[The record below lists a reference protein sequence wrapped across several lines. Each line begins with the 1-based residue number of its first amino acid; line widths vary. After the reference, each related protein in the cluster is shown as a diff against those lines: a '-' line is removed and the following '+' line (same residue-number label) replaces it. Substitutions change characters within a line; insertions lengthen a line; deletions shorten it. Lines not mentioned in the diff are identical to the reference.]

1 MLFKSRLELLEITLL
16 RSLNARMRLSDK
28 DVSNYTRLRKGL
40 EGEQKSDLW
49 LEGLSEEWLV
59 IHDLLLEYNNSKFQ
73 IDTLLIS
80 HDKIYPLDI
89 KNFEG
94 DYFVEA
100 EKWYTS
106 AKKDMK
112 NPVHQQ
118 DRCVVLLRSL
128 LRDLGYHYP
137 FEPYLIFINSEFHLY
152 ITTINPSLVF
162 HSQLNRFLKKLNARS
177 VKLNKGHYK
186 LAEQLVALHMVESP
200 YPNLPAYQYE
210 DLKKGILCPKCYS
223 FFSEIHG
230 SSLVCGNCGCKEEVE
245 SAVLRSVTEL
255 VLLFPGYKITTK
267 IVCDWCE
274 IVKSE
279 KTIRRILGKHYKQIG
294 HGKSANYVLPKD

>member
-1 MLFKSRLELLEITLL
+1 MLFKSRVELLEITLL
-16 RSLNARMRLSDK
+16 RSLNARMSLSEK
-28 DVSNYTRLRKGL
+28 DVRNYTRLRKGF
-40 EGEQKSDLW
+40 EGEQKSDQW

-73 IDTLLIS
+73 IDTLLLS
-80 HDKIYPLDI
+80 QDKVYPLDI

-94 DYFVEA
+94 DYSA
-100 EKWYTS
+100 EGENWYTS

-118 DRCVVLLRSL
+118 NRCVILFRSL
-128 LRDLGYHYP
+128 LRNLNCHYP
-137 FEPYLIFINSEFHLY
+137 LEPYLIFINPEFHLY

-177 VKLNKGHYK
+177 VKLNKRHYK
-186 LAEQLVALHMVESP
+186 LAEQLVALHIVESP
-200 YPNLPAYQYE
+200 YPHLPAYDYDQLE
-210 DLKKGILCPKCYS
+210 KGILCPKCFS
-223 FFSEIHG
+223 LFSEIHG
-230 SSLVCGNCGCKEEVE
+230 SKLTCGHCGCTEEVE

-255 VLLFPGYKITTK
+255 SLLFPDQKITTK
-267 IVCDWCE
+267 IVLDWCR

-279 KTIRRILGKHYKQIG
+279 KTIRRILGKHYMRLG
-294 HGKSANYVLPKD
+294 CSVSSHYVPWNE

>member
-1 MLFKSRLELLEITLL
+1 MLLKSRVELLEITLL
-16 RSLNARMRLSDK
+16 RSLNARMSLSDK
-28 DVSNYTRLRKGL
+28 DVRNYTRLKKGF
-40 EGEQKSDLW
+40 EDEQKSDLW

-59 IHDLLLEYNNSKFQ
+59 IHDLLLEHNNSKFQ

-94 DYFVEA
+94 DYFVEG
-100 EKWYTS
+100 EKWCTS
-106 AKKDMK
+106 TKKEMK

-118 DRCVVLLRSL
+118 NHCVILLRSL
-128 LRDLGYHYP
+128 LQDLGYHNP
-137 FEPYLIFINSEFHLY
+137 LEPYLIFINPEFHLY

-162 HSQLNRFLKKLNARS
+162 HSQINRFLKKLNTRP
-177 VKLNKGHYK
+177 VKLNKRHYK
-186 LAEQLVALHMVESP
+186 IAEQLVALHIVESP
-200 YPNLPAYQYE
+200 YPHLPAYHYE
-210 DLKKGILCPKCYS
+210 QLEKGILCPKCFS
-223 FFSEIHG
+223 LFSEIHG
-230 SSLVCGNCGCKEEVE
+230 LILTCGHCGCTEGVE

-255 VLLFPGYKITTK
+255 SLLFPDQKITTK
-267 IVCDWCE
+267 IVRDWCK

-294 HGKSANYVLPKD
+294 HGKSANYVLPND

>member
-1 MLFKSRLELLEITLL
+1 MLFKSRVELLEITLL
-16 RSLNARMRLSDK
+16 RSLNARMHLSDK
-28 DVSNYTRLRKGL
+28 DVSNYTRLRKGF

-49 LEGLSEEWLV
+49 LEGLSEDWLI

-94 DYFVEA
+94 DYFIED

-106 AKKDMK
+106 TKKDMK

-118 DRCVVLLRSL
+118 DRCVILLRSL
-128 LRDLGYHYP
+128 LRNLGSHYP
-137 FEPYLIFINSEFHLY
+137 LEPYLIFINSEFHLY

-162 HSQLNRFLKKLNARS
+162 HSQLNRFLKKLNTRP

-186 LAEQLVALHMVESP
+186 LAEQLVALHIVESP
-200 YPNLPAYQYE
+200 YPHLPAYHYE
-210 DLKKGILCPKCYS
+210 DLKRGILCPKCYS
-223 FFSEIHG
+223 LFSKIHG
-230 SSLVCGNCGCKEEVE
+230 SILMCGQCGCSEGVE

-255 VLLFPGYKITTK
+255 VLLFPNQKITVK
-267 IVCDWCE
+267 IVRDWCE
-274 IVKSE
+274 IIQSE
-279 KTIRRILGKHYKQIG
+279 KTIRRILGKHYKRVG
-294 HGKSANYVLPKD
+294 SSVSSHYVPWND